1 MSASESDANM
11 MTQDSPQE
19 AFAEDEERRHEGED
33 DTDVDEVN
41 ADDNRTLPKE
51 ASAKDNDSVLKEGG
65 GEELWSFAAAVSCF
79 SILCDLRAST
89 QVGDWTFMISLEDE
103 DGLWEDV
110 VTVSRESDKILVDGA
125 ASNVEQS
132 LQIVRKMLISR
143 SVAPRVSPRRSLRGE
158 IVYSIMRALKLA
170 CYALEHFKDCHRAS
184 GFTIGD
190 LGCGCEAKVL
200 RAEEEARLLEE
211 QKRTEVPTSPLEEPV
226 KAELLT
232 KENFK

>member
-65 GEELWSFAAAVSCF
+65 GKELWWFAAAVSC
-79 SILCDLRAST
+79 SVLCVLRAST
-89 QVGDWTFMISLEDE
+89 QVGDWTFVISLSGE
-103 DGLWEDV
+103 DGWEDV

-158 IVYSIMRALKLA
+158 IAYSIMRALKLA
-170 CYALEHFKDCHRAS
+170 CYALEHFKDCPQAS

-232 KENFK
+232 EENFK

>member
-65 GEELWSFAAAVSCF
+65 GKELWWFAAAVSC
-79 SILCDLRAST
+79 SVLCVLRAST
-89 QVGDWTFMISLEDE
+89 QVGDWTFVISLSGE
-103 DGLWEDV
+103 DGWEDV

-143 SVAPRVSPRRSLRGE
+143 SVDDGE
-158 IVYSIMRALKLA
+158 IVYSIMRTLKLA
-170 CYALEHFKDCHRAS
+170 CYALEHFKDCKEAS

-232 KENFK
+232 EENFK

>member
-1 MSASESDANM
+1 

-65 GEELWSFAAAVSCF
+65 GKELWWFAAAVSCY
-79 SILCDLRAST
+79 LRAST
-89 QVGDWTFMISLEDE
+89 QVGDWTFVIRLEDE

-132 LQIVRKMLISR
+132 LQIVRKMLIPL
-143 SVAPRVSPRRSLRGE
+143 SVDDGE
-158 IVYSIMRALKLA
+158 IVYSIMRTLKLA
-170 CYALEHFKDCHRAS
+170 CYALEHFKDCKEAS

-200 RAEEEARLLEE
+200 RVEEEARLLEEEARLLEE

-226 KAELLT
+226 KAKLLT
-232 KENFK
+232 EENFK

>member
-132 LQIVRKMLISR
+132 LQIVRKMLIPIF
-143 SVAPRVSPRRSLRGE
+143 VDDGE
-158 IVYSIMRALKLA
+158 IVYNIMRTLKLA
-170 CYALEHFKDCHRAS
+170 CYALEHFKDCHQAS
-184 GFTIGD
+184 GYTIGD
-190 LGCGCEAKVL
+190 LDCGCEAKVL

>member
-65 GEELWSFAAAVSCF
+65 GKVLWDFAAAVSC
-79 SILCDLRAST
+79 SLLCVLRAST
-89 QVGDWTFMISLEDE
+89 QVGDWTFVISLSGE
-103 DGLWEDV
+103 DGWEDV

-143 SVAPRVSPRRSLRGE
+143 SVDDGE
-158 IVYSIMRALKLA
+158 IVYNIMRTLKLA
-170 CYALEHFKDCHRAS
+170 CYALEHFKDCEEAS

-211 QKRTEVPTSPLEEPV
+211 EARLLEEQKRTEVPTSPLEEPV
-226 KAELLT
+226 KAELLSE
-232 KENFK
+232 ENFK

>member
-33 DTDVDEVN
+33 DTDVDGVN

-143 SVAPRVSPRRSLRGE
+143 SVDDGE
-158 IVYSIMRALKLA
+158 IVYSIMRTLKLA

-232 KENFK
+232 EENFK

>member
-51 ASAKDNDSVLKEGG
+51 ASAKDNDSVLKD
-65 GEELWSFAAAVSCF
+65 LWYFAAAVSCF
-79 SILCDLRAST
+79 YVSCDLWAST
-89 QVGDWTFMISLEDE
+89 QVGDWTFVIRLGDE
-103 DGLWEDV
+103 DGLWKDV

-132 LQIVRKMLISR
+132 LQIVRKMLIPIF
-143 SVAPRVSPRRSLRGE
+143 VATRGSPRRSFRGE
-158 IVYSIMRALKLA
+158 LVYSIMRTLKLA
-170 CYALEHFKDCHRAS
+170 CYALEHFKDCHQAS

-190 LGCGCEAKVL
+190 LVCGCEAKVL

-232 KENFK
+232 EENFK

>member
-1 MSASESDANM
+1 MSASESD
-11 MTQDSPQE
+11 
-19 AFAEDEERRHEGED
+19 
-33 DTDVDEVN
+33 
-41 ADDNRTLPKE
+41 
-51 ASAKDNDSVLKEGG
+51 EGG
-65 GEELWSFAAAVSCF
+65 AGKVLWDFAAAVSC
-79 SILCDLRAST
+79 SVLCVLRAST
-89 QVGDWTFMISLEDE
+89 QVGDWTFVISLSGE
-103 DGLWEDV
+103 DGWEDV

>member
-89 QVGDWTFMISLEDE
+89 QVGDWTFVISLSGE
-103 DGLWEDV
+103 DGWEDV

-132 LQIVRKMLISR
+132 LQIVRKMLIPIF
-143 SVAPRVSPRRSLRGE
+143 VDDGE
-158 IVYSIMRALKLA
+158 IVYNIMRTLKLA
-170 CYALEHFKDCHRAS
+170 S
-184 GFTIGD
+184 GYTIGD
-190 LGCGCEAKVL
+190 LDCGCEAKVL

-232 KENFK
+232 EENFK

>member
-1 MSASESDANM
+1 MSDKAAEEPAPPAEMLSSSNM
-11 MTQDSPQE
+11 
-19 AFAEDEERRHEGED
+19 H
-33 DTDVDEVN
+33 
-41 ADDNRTLPKE
+41 DDNRTLPKE

-89 QVGDWTFMISLEDE
+89 QVGDWTFVISLSGE
-103 DGLWEDV
+103 DGWEDV

-132 LQIVRKMLISR
+132 LQIVRKMLIPIF
-143 SVAPRVSPRRSLRGE
+143 VDDGE
-158 IVYSIMRALKLA
+158 IVYNIMRTLKLA
-170 CYALEHFKDCHRAS
+170 S
-184 GFTIGD
+184 GYTIGD
-190 LGCGCEAKVL
+190 LDCGCEAKVL

-232 KENFK
+232 EENFK

>member
-1 MSASESDANM
+1 

-65 GEELWSFAAAVSCF
+65 GKELWWFAASVS
-79 SILCDLRAST
+79 CDLRAST
-89 QVGDWTFMISLEDE
+89 QVGDWTFVIRLEDE

-143 SVAPRVSPRRSLRGE
+143 SVDDGE
-158 IVYSIMRALKLA
+158 IVYNIMRTLKLA
-170 CYALEHFKDCHRAS
+170 CYALEHFKDCKEAS

-211 QKRTEVPTSPLEEPV
+211 EARLLEEQKRSEGVES
-226 KAELLT
+226 
-232 KENFK
+232 

>member
-65 GEELWSFAAAVSCF
+65 GEELWSIGAAVSCF

-89 QVGDWTFMISLEDE
+89 QVGDWTFVISLSGE
-103 DGLWEDV
+103 DGWEDV

-143 SVAPRVSPRRSLRGE
+143 SFDDGE
-158 IVYSIMRALKLA
+158 IVYNIMRTLKLA
-170 CYALEHFKDCHRAS
+170 CYALEHFKDCHQAS

-190 LGCGCEAKVL
+190 LDCGCEAKVL

-232 KENFK
+232 EENFK

>member
-65 GEELWSFAAAVSCF
+65 GEELWSIGAAVSCF

-89 QVGDWTFMISLEDE
+89 QVGDWTFVISLSGE
-103 DGLWEDV
+103 DGWEDV

-143 SVAPRVSPRRSLRGE
+143 SVAPRVSPRRSLRYE
-158 IVYSIMRALKLA
+158 IGYIIMRALKLA
-170 CYALEHFKDCHRAS
+170 CYAFEHFKDCHRAS
-184 GFTIGD
+184 GLTIGD

-232 KENFK
+232 EENFK